1 VKRSNPSASALLVF
15 ITFAAMPAAA
25 AIDPNEQLLVPL
37 RMHLLAAKDVPE
49 ITTTLTDKDVTRI
62 LHKINLVWA
71 PAGLHFYLES
81 VVKEEAANPEV
92 FLAQS
97 GAAERFGLLSLRPEK
112 SKALT
117 IFHVYYLKR
126 MSVNGIYLGEAIFVK
141 DTASLRA
148 VAGGIDEAL
157 PRVTSHELGHAF
169 GLPHRQDTTNLMAS
183 GTTGIGLN
191 DEEIQRV
198 RERAKEFGWIESAGA
213 VKQRVEQLVRAGKIT
228 EADVLRRR
236 LAAGGAAA
244 Q

>member
-1 VKRSNPSASALLVF
+1 MKRNRLSAFAPLVFTSIVASAAV
-15 ITFAAMPAAA
+15 
-25 AIDPNEQLLVPL
+25 AIDPNDRLLVPL
-37 RMHLLAAKDVPE
+37 RVHLLAAKGAPE
-49 ITTTLTDKDVTRI
+49 LATTLTDKDVTRI

-81 VVKEEAANPEV
+81 VVNEEAASPEV
-92 FLAQS
+92 FLAHK
-97 GAAERFGLLSLRPEK
+97 GEAERFGLLSLCPEE
-112 SKALT
+112 SKVSAL
-117 IFHVYYLKR
+117 FHVYYLKR

-148 VAGGIDEAL
+148 VAGGIDEPL

-183 GTTGIGLN
+183 GTTGIWLN

-198 RERAKEFGWIESAGA
+198 RERAKKLGWIESAGA
-213 VKQRVEQLVRAGKIT
+213 VKQRAEELVRAGRIA
-228 EADVLRRR
+228 EAEVLRQR
-236 LAAGGAAA
+236 LAGLPAAT